1 MKYNKTM
8 MQYFEWYYPENCTLW
23 YKIKKDAQNLKN
35 LGINMV
41 WLPPA
46 YKCASGIHD
55 VGYGVY
61 DLYDLGEFDQKGT
74 VPTKYGLKDQ
84 YLEAIEALH
93 RCDIK
98 AIADVVFNQKMGADE
113 TEDVIA
119 CEVYMND
126 RNVISGEPYNILAW
140 TKFNFNNRS
149 NKYSSFKWNWTH
161 FHGVDWDD
169 RGKKSAIFKFYGKN
183 WDNDVDKENGNF
195 DYLMGADVDLNNV
208 DVVEELNNWGKWYLK
223 FCDLDGFRLDAIK
236 HMRESFFKNWV
247 DNMQNSSDKDLFF
260 VGEYWNNNIDILCNY
275 LNKSNQN
282 MCLFDVPLHYNL
294 YNASNSG
301 GNYDMRKIFDGTL
314 VQAMPNNAVTFVDNH
329 DTQMGQALQ
338 SEIQGWF
345 KPLAYALILL
355 RESGVPCIFYGDYYG
370 THGNADSSIKT
381 KINPILFARKLYAYG
396 KQIDY
401 FDDEHIIAWVREGDK
416 EHKNSGL
423 VVIMSDN
430 AGGSKAINVG
440 QNLAN
445 CVLSDIT
452 GNMKENVYVD
462 KDGNGIFYCD
472 GGSVSVWARK

>member
-1 MKYNKTM
+1 
-8 MQYFEWYYPENCTLW
+8 
-23 YKIKKDAQNLKN
+23 
-35 LGINMV
+35 MV

-84 YLEAIEALH
+84 YLEAIDALH

-140 TKFNFNNRS
+140 TKFNFNNRN
-149 NKYSSFKWNWTH
+149 NKYSDFKWNWTH

-208 DVVEELNNWGKWYLK
+208 DVVEELNSWGKWYLK

-247 DNMQNSSDKDLFF
+247 DNMKNSSDKDLFF
-260 VGEYWNNNIDILCNY
+260 VGEYWNNNIDVLCNY
-275 LNKSNQN
+275 LNKSNKN

-355 RESGVPCIFYGDYYG
+355 RESGVPCVFYGDYYG

-396 KQIDY
+396 KQTDY

-462 KDGNGIFYCD
+462 KDGNGIFYCN
-472 GGSVSVWARK
+472 GGSVSIWVRK